1 MSCSFYEFF
10 CLISGTVTMETLKW
24 FRDFKVLEEIT
35 TMTSILTDNEISF
48 TKRTKSTESDIFEIS
63 DRGRD
68 EREHYW
74 GI

>member
-1 MSCSFYEFF
+1 
-10 CLISGTVTMETLKW
+10 METLKW